1 MSAIKLIRGNG
12 SPLTWSVPLLGVIA
26 NGDTSSPLTSGWCQ
40 AADRNMAIQ
49 LLWTGTTSGAFSVE
63 LSNDGINVAQ
73 TLVDADFSPAPLSNP
88 AGGAGSTA
96 ASFVSNYVFF
106 RIKFARISGTGTL
119 TGVVNMKR

>member
-12 SPLTWSVPLLGVIA
+12 SQLTWSVPLLGVIS
-26 NGDTSSPLTSGWCQ
+26 NGDTSSSLTSEWCQ

-49 LLWTGTTSGAFSVE
+49 IVWTGTTSGSFSVE

-73 TLVDADFSPAPLSNP
+73 TLVDADFSPAPLSSP
-88 AGGAGSTA
+88 SGGAGSTA

-119 TGVVNMKR
+119 AGIVNMKR